1 MSMRSS
7 IIALM
12 NRNLSHSNIKMK
24 QTNRQFILSMFML
37 GALFFIFG
45 LVSWVNSILVPYFKV
60 ACELQTDVQS
70 YLVTFAFYIAYLVMT
85 IPASFLLTKVGFKR
99 GVEVG
104 LWILAAGA
112 LLFWPAAMTRSYAMF
127 LAALFTMG
135 TALAILQTAANPFV
149 TIIGPR
155 ESAARRISIMGIC
168 NKFAGVI
175 SPLVFAA
182 AVIRPQDKI
191 TMKMVET
198 GELTGVAKEQALDAM
213 IQGVILPY
221 AILAAVLFIFG
232 LVFYKS
238 SIPDID
244 PNRDN
249 KSEADGVQDRK
260 SILSYP
266 YLVLGVLALFAHTGS
281 QQISIATIIDYAG
294 SMGIDMLDAK
304 VFPSFTLA
312 CIMIGY
318 VAGIICIPKY
328 ISQQK
333 ALVVC
338 TATGLVLSALVLLT
352 QGVWVHFAGMDA
364 RLSIWF
370 LVLLGIPNS
379 LIYAG
384 IWPLAIKNLG
394 KWTNLGSSI
403 LVMALCGNAVMTLS
417 YGALAD
423 EVGLDQAYWLLI
435 PCFAYMIF
443 YSVWGY
449 KIEYWTKRR

>member
-1 MSMRSS
+1 
-7 IIALM
+7 
-12 NRNLSHSNIKMK
+12 MK
-24 QTNRQFILSMFML
+24 QTNRQFFLSMFML
-37 GALFFIFG
+37 GSLFFIFG

-60 ACELQTDVQS
+60 ACELETDLQS

-85 IPASFLLTKVGFKR
+85 IPASFLLNKVGFKR
-99 GVEVG
+99 GVELG
-104 LWILAAGA
+104 LWLLAAGA
-112 LLFWPAAMTRSYAMF
+112 MLFWPAAMTRSYAMF
-127 LAALFTMG
+127 LGALFTMG

-168 NKFAGVI
+168 NKFAGII
-175 SPLVFAA
+175 SPLIFAA
-182 AVIRPQDKI
+182 AVIRPQDKV
-191 TMKMVET
+191 TMEAIADGTLV
-198 GELTGVAKEQALDAM
+198 GAAKEQALDTM

-221 AILAAVLFIFG
+221 VILAVVLFIFG
-232 LVFYKS
+232 FVFYKS

-244 PNRDN
+244 PNKDN
-249 KSEADGVQDRK
+249 KSESDGIKDRK

-281 QQISIATIIDYAG
+281 QQISIATINDYAQ
-294 SMGIDMLDAK
+294 SMGISMLDAK
-304 VFPSFTLA
+304 VFPSFTLG

-318 VAGIICIPKY
+318 LLGIVCIPKY
-328 ISQQK
+328 LSQQK

-338 TATGLVLSALVLLT
+338 TVTGLILSGLVLLT
-352 QGVWVHFAGMDA
+352 QNTWVHWFGMDA

-403 LVMALCGNAVMTLS
+403 LVMALSGSAFMTLA
-417 YGALAD
+417 YGGLAD
-423 EVGLDQAYWLLI
+423 KVGLDKAYWLLI
-435 PCFAYMIF
+435 PCFLYMIY
-443 YSVWGY
+443 YSLWGY
-449 KIEYWTKRR
+449 KVEYWTKRK